1 MGIYFIVNPIAGK
14 GRTRVFAKEIERQLN
29 KRNVKYKIMYTEYPG
44 HAINLASE
52 VNEEEFSK
60 VVSVGGDGTLNEI
73 LNGLNLKK
81 MSLGII
87 PAGTGN
93 DFIKCVGIP
102 TDEIE
107 ALEVVLNGV
116 EKTIDLGLI
125 NDKRFINVAG
135 FGLDV
140 EVLRETI
147 KFKRIIKGKL
157 AYVLGVVK
165 ALITFKSLK
174 FQILIDGV
182 EYSQEAMI
190 CAIGNGQYFG
200 GGMKILPTAE
210 LDDGLFD
217 ICIVKKMAKIK
228 LLYHFPKVFKGTH
241 KELPWIS
248 YLRGKNIKLLTKES
262 ISINSDG
269 EISQKDF
276 PEFKILNKSIKIIVP
291 KDLKQSLAVE
301 E

>member
-14 GRTRVFAKEIERQLN
+14 GRTRVFAKEIERYL
-29 KRNVKYKIMYTEYPG
+29 KERNVKHEIMYTKYPG
-44 HAINLASE
+44 HAIDIAAE

-93 DFIKCVGIP
+93 DFIKCAGIP
-102 TDEIE
+102 SDAME

-116 EKTIDLGLI
+116 EKSIDIGLI
-125 NDKRFINVAG
+125 NEKRFINVAG

-147 KFKRIIKGKL
+147 KFKRVIKGKL

-165 ALITFKSLK
+165 ALITFKPIE

-182 EYSQEAMI
+182 EYNEEAMI

-200 GGMKILPTAE
+200 GGMKILPSAE

-217 ICIVKKMAKIK
+217 ICILKKMAKIK
-228 LLYHFPKVFKGTH
+228 LLYHLPKVFKGTH
-241 KELPWIS
+241 MELPWIC
-248 YLRGKNIKLLTKES
+248 YLRGKNIKLLTKEPV
-262 ISINSDG
+262 SINSDG
-269 EISQKDF
+269 EISQKNF
-276 PEFKILNKSIKIIVP
+276 PEFNILKKRIRIIVP
-291 KDLKQSLAVE
+291 NDLEQSLAVE